1 MARQGSSFCKPAAA
15 GPISLLCPQASGTSD
30 PGRGPAAGSVSPCVY
45 SLAQVGPS
53 CFLPS
58 FVYQALLT
66 APLTGEPFGS
76 VWTFFI
82 PCPAGLFLGGTC
94 TVNQVFTFTPD
105 DFCGT
110 NHVFHRLHF
119 LYFNKNGDEKL
130 PTWLLGK

>member
-1 MARQGSSFCKPAAA
+1 MAP
-15 GPISLLCPQASGTSD
+15 
-30 PGRGPAAGSVSPCVY
+30 SVSQGLQGQSHCSVPRP
-45 SLAQVGPS
+45 LAHQTHGVDLLLVLSAPVSTAWPRVGPS

-66 APLTGEPFGS
+66 APFTGEPFGS

-82 PCPAGLFLGGTC
+82 PCPAGLFPGGTC

-105 DFCGT
+105 DFSGT
-110 NHVFHRLHF
+110 NHVFHHLHF